1 MSSPIYANT
10 APDPI
15 YQRPA
20 TISELAARAQ
30 DQLWDPAKGLKHWL
44 RTAEK
49 SRRNGDYYAEHQDYE
64 RAFVEYARAATIVLE
79 KLPTHQDYTALLN
92 ADQRQNLGMNGQDIL
107 ESLSQLKPVLVDRYE
122 HWQATQSATPGSSR
136 PSTAGSQY
144 TDMTSDEEQRR
155 RRDADRAREAREAT
169 LREQSWQRGEQE
181 RRNAEERDRQARQ
194 ETALARQHLLE
205 SRRREEQAAA
215 AERRAAE
222 AKAMAERERR
232 AERARR
238 EEEARREDEERRR
251 GPEERRRREREGI
264 LRRQQEAEASALA
277 ARMEVATRLTPSPN
291 GNRSGEETS
300 TRGSSR
306 SFPVAAPQPGHAP
319 GSSQQQSLYGPST
332 GLSIMPLESP
342 TKNDDDS
349 STDVEGVDRQPWSR
363 HRHMDNTPSKSKQ
376 HSAIQYPPPMTT
388 TSPAPPEGPIRY
400 PTLMSQHQ
408 LKQGYVPS
416 LQSMFSKSTPAPPA
430 PNDSSLLFFDSK
442 PPESQH
448 SYSSS
453 ISNPVVPPPPSHMSV
468 PNGHG
473 RQGSITYP
481 QPQAGRRGPSPSGAR
496 PPQSSSASRIV
507 PSNSRDST
515 VHDLKTV
522 RLPRSCLPRFLSI
535 ARVNTLHNRE
545 TCGLLL
551 GKDKGSKYVV
561 TTLLIPRQHSTSDT
575 CTMDE
580 EELVLQ
586 FTEERHLITLGW
598 IHTHPTQSCFMSSV
612 DLHTHSGFQR
622 MLPESFAVVCAPTS
636 TPTFGIFRLT
646 DPGGLQV
653 ILECTTKEAFHP
665 HPEVPIYTDCD
676 NSHVQM
682 KDMELEIVDLR

>member
-1 MSSPIYANT
+1 MSSSMYADA
-10 APDPI
+10 APDAAPH
-15 YQRPA
+15 RPA

-30 DQLWDPAKGLKHWL
+30 DQLWDPTMGLKHWL

-49 SRRNGDYYAEHQDYE
+49 ARRNGDYYADHHDFE

-79 KLPTHQDYTALLN
+79 KLPTHRDYNAMLN

-107 ESLSQLKPVLVDRYE
+107 ESLSQLKPVLVERHE
-122 HWQATQSATPGSSR
+122 QWQAAHAATPSSSR
-136 PSTAGSQY
+136 PSTAGSYY
-144 TDMTSDEEQRR
+144 TDTILDDHTKWRR
-155 RRDADRAREAREAT
+155 ENERSLTAIEMAKRET
-169 LREQSWQRGEQE
+169 DYQRGEQARRDAEE
-181 RRNAEERDRQARQ
+181 RNRQAQRDAEERDRRARD
-194 ETALARQHLLE
+194 ESVLARQQIIE

-222 AKAMAERERR
+222 AKMMAEQERQ
-232 AERARR
+232 AERARL
-238 EEEARREDEERRR
+238 EEEARKEGAMRRATD
-251 GPEERRRREREGI
+251 ERRRRERDGI
-264 LRRQQEAEASALA
+264 VRRQQEAETAVLA
-277 ARMEVATRLTPSPN
+277 ARMDTATRLTPSPH
-291 GNRSGEETS
+291 RSGDES
-300 TRGSSR
+300 TRGSAR
-306 SFPVAAPQPGHAP
+306 SFPVAAPQPAHAP
-319 GSSQQQSLYGPST
+319 NSSQQQSLYGTSN

-342 TKNDDDS
+342 AKNDDDS
-349 STDVEGVDRQPWSR
+349 STDPEGMDRQPWRRQR
-363 HRHMDNTPSKSKQ
+363 HDHTPSKSKQ
-376 HSAIQYPPPMTT
+376 PSALQYPPSITT

-400 PTLMSQHQ
+400 PSLMSQHQ

-416 LQSMFSKSTPAPPA
+416 LQSMFTESNPAPPPA
-430 PNDSSLLFFDSK
+430 NDSSLLFFDSK
-442 PPESQH
+442 PP
-448 SYSSS
+448 
-453 ISNPVVPPPPSHMSV
+453 ISDSVIPPPPPIS
-468 PNGHG
+468 NGHG
-473 RQGSITYP
+473 RQGSSAIMYP
-481 QPQAGRRGPSPSGAR
+481 QATRHRGPSPVRPSQGA
-496 PPQSSSASRIV
+496 SASRIV
-507 PSNSRDST
+507 QSTSTDSR
-515 VHDLKTV
+515 VRELKTV

-586 FTEERHLITLGW
+586 FTEERNLFTLGW

-636 TPTFGIFRLT
+636 NPTFGIFRLT

-653 ILECTTKEAFHP
+653 ILDCTAKEAFHP

-682 KDMELEIVDLR
+682 KDIDLEIVDLR